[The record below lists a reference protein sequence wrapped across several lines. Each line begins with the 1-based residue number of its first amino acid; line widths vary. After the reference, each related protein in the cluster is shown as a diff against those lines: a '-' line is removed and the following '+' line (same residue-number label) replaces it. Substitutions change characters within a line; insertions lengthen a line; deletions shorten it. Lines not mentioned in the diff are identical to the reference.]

1 MLHEL
6 LLSLIGK
13 PGQIIIQAEG
23 CFKIDPYIDFVSEP
37 EKDILNKICMLGYHY
52 CKIERFLDENHKIF
66 SDISTRYG
74 FNLVINIRFT
84 VDY

>member
-13 PGQIIIQAEG
+13 PGQIIIHGDG
-23 CFKIDPYIDFVSEP
+23 CFKIDPYIDFISEP

-66 SDISTRYG
+66 SDISTTDLSS
-74 FNLVINIRFT
+74 FINSHRLT
-84 VDY
+84 ANY